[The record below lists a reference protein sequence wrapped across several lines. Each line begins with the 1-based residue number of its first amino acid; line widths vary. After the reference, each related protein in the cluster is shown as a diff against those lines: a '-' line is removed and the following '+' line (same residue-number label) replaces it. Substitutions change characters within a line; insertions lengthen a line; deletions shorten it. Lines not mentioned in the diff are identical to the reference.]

1 MWFSDTVMMDQWLD
15 KAILVVFPTLMIL
28 WKGDAGR
35 TRETLKEMLFQL
47 NVDHLQVFQ
56 TSEDQMF

>member
-1 MWFSDTVMMDQWLD
+1 MDQWLD

-28 WKGDAGR
+28 WRGDAGR

>member
-1 MWFSDTVMMDQWLD
+1 MWFSDTVMMDQWLG
-15 KAILVVFPTLMIL
+15 KATLMIL
-28 WKGDAGR
+28 WRGDAGR